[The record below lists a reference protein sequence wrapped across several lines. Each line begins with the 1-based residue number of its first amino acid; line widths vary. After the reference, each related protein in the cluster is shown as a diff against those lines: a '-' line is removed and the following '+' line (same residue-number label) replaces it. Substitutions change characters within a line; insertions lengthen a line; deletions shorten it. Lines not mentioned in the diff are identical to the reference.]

1 MFIWDFVAEHVFNSM
16 LSWLQMMMVGFLNEF
31 FSQMNNMGVEIFEY
45 DWMQAIVL
53 FFNRLGWALFVI
65 GFILAVFECAIAYQ
79 KGQGS
84 IQDVGLN
91 LIKGFMAVSLFTVL
105 PIKGYQFAVS
115 LQYLLSKGIA
125 GIPDVNVGSIAG
137 KQLSIIEGMTLN
149 AVFLLF
155 LIIMVGYAVM
165 KVFFANLK
173 RGGIL
178 LILICTGS
186 FYMLSIPRGFYD
198 GFIGWCKQIIA
209 LCLTAFL
216 QTCMLVAGL
225 MLLGPNLLLGIGV
238 MLAASEVPRIADRYG
253 LDTTTHANVS
263 SAIYAMQ
270 SAIGLSHAIAGTKNT
285 VQTKPQPTA

>member
-1 MFIWDFVAEHVFNSM
+1 MFIWDFVAETVFNQM
-16 LSWLQMMMVGFLNEF
+16 LSWLQSTLVGFLSEF
-31 FSQMNNMGVEIFEY
+31 FGQMNNMGAEIFEY
-45 DWMQAIVL
+45 DWVQAIVL
-53 FFNRLGWALFVI
+53 FFERLGWTLFIV

-79 KGQGS
+79 KGQGN

-91 LIKGFMAVSLFTVL
+91 LIKGFIAVSLFTIL
-105 PIKGYQFAVS
+105 PIEAYKFAIS
-115 LQYLLSKGIA
+115 LQGLLSKGIA
-125 GIPDVNVGSIAG
+125 GTAASNIGGLATGQMN
-137 KQLSIIEGMTLN
+137 IIGGIVSS
-149 AVFLLF
+149 AVFMLF
-155 LIIMVGYAVM
+155 LLIMLGYAVI

-225 MLLGPNLLLGIGV
+225 MLLGSNLLLGIGV

-270 SAIGLSHAIAGTKNT
+270 SAIGLSHAISGTKNT
-285 VQTKPQPTA
+285 AQAKQQPAN

>member
-1 MFIWDFVAEHVFNSM
+1 MFIWNFVAEHVFNSM

-91 LIKGFMAVSLFTVL
+91 LIKGFMAVSLFTAL
-105 PIKGYQFAVS
+105 PIKGYQFAIS

-198 GFIGWCKQIIA
+198 GFVGWCKQIIA

-225 MLLGPNLLLGIGV
+225 MLLGSNMLLGIGV

-270 SAIGLSHAIAGTKNT
+270 SAIGLSQAIAGTKNT

>member
-1 MFIWDFVAEHVFNSM
+1 MFIWNFVAEHVFNSM

>member
-1 MFIWDFVAEHVFNSM
+1 MFIWNFVAEHVFNSM

-31 FSQMNNMGVEIFEY
+31 FSQMNNMGVEIFEC

-91 LIKGFMAVSLFTVL
+91 LIKGFMAVSLFTAL
-105 PIKGYQFAVS
+105 PIKGYQFAIS

-198 GFIGWCKQIIA
+198 GFVGWCKQIIA

-225 MLLGPNLLLGIGV
+225 MLLGSNMLLGIGV

>member
-1 MFIWDFVAEHVFNSM
+1 MFIWDFVAETVFNQ
-16 LSWLQMMMVGFLNEF
+16 LLNWLQSSIVGFLNEF
-31 FSQMNNMGVEIFEY
+31 CGQMNNMGAEIFEY
-45 DWMQAIVL
+45 DWVQAIVL
-53 FFNRLGWALFVI
+53 FFDRLGWALFVV

-91 LIKGFMAVSLFTVL
+91 LIKGFMAVSLFTTL
-105 PIKGYQFAVS
+105 PVKAYQFAIS
-115 LQYLLSKGIA
+115 LQVLLSKGIA
-125 GIPDVNVGSIAG
+125 GTADVSIGGIAG
-137 KQLSIIEGMTLN
+137 EQISIINGLVLN
-149 AVFLLF
+149 GVFLIF
-155 LIIMVGYAVM
+155 LLIMTGYAVI
-165 KVFFANLK
+165 KIFFANLK

-225 MLLGPNLLLGIGV
+225 MLLGSNVLLGVGI

-270 SAIGLSHAIAGTKNT
+270 SAIGLSHAVSGTKNT
-285 VQTKPQPTA
+285 AQAKQQPAN

>member
-1 MFIWDFVAEHVFNSM
+1 MFIWNFVAEHVFNSM

-91 LIKGFMAVSLFTVL
+91 LIKGFMAVSLFTAL
-105 PIKGYQFAVS
+105 PIKGYQFAIS

-225 MLLGPNLLLGIGV
+225 MLLGSNLLLGIGV

-285 VQTKPQPTA
+285 AQAKPQPAN